1 MRLSQRSRRQQDS
14 ASSARTGPG
23 RVVTYSRPVTAMRIR
38 DHGPLANATSLL
50 LCGLLAGLVVA
61 AAAFPGLAM
70 VGLAAKAGTDTFEK
84 LPSDFTVVP
93 PPQISNAYASDGK
106 TLLASIYDE
115 NRQAISISEMGDFML
130 DAIVAAEDNNFYNHH
145 GVDFKGILRAA
156 VNNRSGGGKQGAST
170 LTMQYVRQL
179 GLYSAKTPE
188 QVLEATEQTEGRKIR
203 EMKYALELEKRMSKE
218 QILEGYLNIASFGE
232 NAWGVYAASMV
243 YFDKPPKDLSLAE
256 ASLLASLP
264 QAPTD
269 YDPVNPEGKEL
280 ALIRSRDY
288 VLKNMVELKFIT
300 EAQRQAAIKE
310 DPKIVGKRPSQGCT
324 EVERAELGAG
334 FFCDYLLRWWSEQ
347 QEFGDNAFERENKL
361 RSGGYKIIT
370 SLDVDT
376 QRIAYKRTQERPGAK
391 PTPNDQFLGVML
403 AAVEPGTGRIQ
414 ALATNRNFSND
425 QSGNGINT
433 NQDKKKLGIKGNYP
447 NTTLPLVSGAGQDVP
462 GYQSGSVFKMF
473 TMVAALEHGFPLS
486 YSINAVS
493 PYKSKYVVAAGGS
506 ASCGNYYCPKND
518 TASWMNGIRNMWTG
532 FGRSVNTYFVPL
544 EERVGAENV
553 VDAAKRLGIKFRSK
567 GGVDQQ
573 GNKLNGD
580 YEMSE
585 DPRLAT
591 QWGAFTLGVSAT
603 TPLDV
608 ATAWAALAADGKYCE
623 AIPVNQILDR
633 NGTPLKAGEPR
644 CGAPNTGTTPEV
656 ARAAIDA
663 ARCPV
668 GDRSNTTR
676 CDGGT
681 ATDLHGIVGKPLA
694 GKTGTTDAENTATM
708 TATTKQLATSVFV
721 VDPDYPAHPNVGDHK
736 VANNSLGH
744 FMKEALANKPA
755 IDFSPPPASLVNGNT
770 ISIPKVKCLD
780 VEAAKKELLKAGFK
794 PEVGAA
800 VDSDCPSGRA
810 AGTTPTDRSVKGAS
824 VEIQLSNGKGTKPGN
839 VRAPQ
844 PNER

>member
-1 MRLSQRSRRQQDS
+1 
-14 ASSARTGPG
+14 
-23 RVVTYSRPVTAMRIR
+23 MRIR
-38 DHGPLANATSLL
+38 DHGLLANATSLL

-61 AAAFPGLAM
+61 AATFPGLAM

-115 NRQAISISEMGDFML
+115 NRQAIPISEMGDFIL
-130 DAIVAAEDNNFYNHH
+130 DAIVAAEDNNFYNHR
-145 GVDFKGILRAA
+145 GVDLKGIVRAA
-156 VNNRSGGGKQGAST
+156 LNNRSGGDRQGAST

-243 YFDKPPKDLSLAE
+243 YFDKAPKDLTLAE

-264 QAPTD
+264 KAPTE
-269 YDPVNPEGKEL
+269 YDPVNPEGKVL

-288 VLKNMVELKFIT
+288 VLKKMVELKFIT
-300 EAQRQAAIKE
+300 EAQRQAAIQE
-310 DPKIVGKRPSQGCT
+310 DPKIVGNRPSQGCT
-324 EVERAELGAG
+324 EVERTDLGAG
-334 FFCDYLLRWWSEQ
+334 FFCDYLLRWWAEQ
-347 QEFGDNAFERENKL
+347 EEFGDNEFERENLL

-370 SLDVDT
+370 SLDVET
-376 QRIAYKRTQERPGAK
+376 QRIAYKRTQERPGANS
-391 PTPNDQFLGVML
+391 TPNDKFLGVML
-403 AAVEPGTGRIQ
+403 AAVEPGTGRVQ
-414 ALATNRNFSND
+414 ALATNRNFSNN
-425 QSGNGINT
+425 QSGNGVST
-433 NQDKKKLGIKGNYP
+433 NDDKRKLGIKGNYP
-447 NTTLPLVSGAGQDVP
+447 NTTLPLITGAGQDVP

-473 TMVAALEHGFPLS
+473 TMVAALERGFPLS

-493 PYKSKYVVAAGGS
+493 PYKSKYIISPGPAA
-506 ASCGNYYCPKND
+506 CGNYYCPRNANPGD
-518 TASWMNGIRNMWTG
+518 MNGIRNMWSG
-532 FGRSVNTYFVPL
+532 FGQSVNTYFVPL

-553 VDAAKRLGIKFRSK
+553 VDAAKRLGIKFRSR
-567 GGVDQQ
+567 GGVDRQ

-580 YEMSE
+580 FEMSE
-585 DPRLAT
+585 DPKLAT
-591 QWGAFTLGVSAT
+591 QWGAFTLGVSST

-608 ATAWAALAADGKYCE
+608 ANAWAALAADGKYCE
-623 AIPVNQILDR
+623 PIPVNQILDR

-668 GDRSNTTR
+668 SDKSPTTK
-676 CDGGT
+676 CGSWST
-681 ATDLHGIVGKPLA
+681 APGLRNIVGKPLA
-694 GKTGTTDAENTATM
+694 GKTGTTDADNTATM

-721 VDPDYPAHPNVGDHK
+721 VDPDFPMHPSVGDHK
-736 VANNSLGH
+736 VANNSLAY
-744 FMKEALANKPA
+744 FMKEALANKPT
-755 IDFSPPPASLVNGNT
+755 IDFAPPPASLVNGNQ

-780 VEAAKKELLKAGFK
+780 VEAAKKELFKAGFK
-794 PEVGAA
+794 PEVGQQ
-800 VDSDCPSGRA
+800 VDSECPSGRV
-810 AGTTPTDRSVKGAS
+810 AGTFPSDRSVKGAS
-824 VEIQLSNGKGTKPGN
+824 IELQLSNGKGTSKPGN
-839 VRAPQ
+839 ARPSL